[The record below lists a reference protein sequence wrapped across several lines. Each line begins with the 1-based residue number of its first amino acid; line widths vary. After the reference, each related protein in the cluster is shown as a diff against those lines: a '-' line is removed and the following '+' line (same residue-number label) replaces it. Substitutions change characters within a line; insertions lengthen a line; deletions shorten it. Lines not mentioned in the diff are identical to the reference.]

1 MTEPTT
7 PQEIAEAKA
16 EAKRLRRQRQTTK
29 NLVGSLVASL
39 GIVIFLVLVVARPS
53 DPVAEPI
60 DYAAVG
66 AESEATTGFDLA
78 VPALD
83 ESWSANRADIR
94 EDLGLDVWRMGLIS
108 SAGGFVQ
115 LVQYLGD
122 MADPLALIPAEGV
135 DSRETLT
142 TPDGSSVTWSARDRT
157 NVDDAGNDI
166 YVLWAETTDGLLVI
180 RGTSQAG
187 VLAIASTVVQSD
199 PQLFEDTP

>member
-7 PQEIAEAKA
+7 PQEIAKAKA

-53 DPVAEPI
+53 GPVAQPI

-66 AESEATTGFDLA
+66 AQSETTTGFDLA

-83 ESWSANRADIR
+83 ESWSANRAEIR

-115 LVQYLGD
+115 LVHYLGEV
-122 MADPLALIPAEGV
+122 ADPVALIPAEGV

-157 NVDDAGNDI
+157 DVDEAGNDS
-166 YVLWAETTDGLLVI
+166 YVLWAETNNGLLVI
-180 RGTSQAG
+180 RGTLQAG
-187 VLAIASTVVQSD
+187 VLTIASAVIQSD
-199 PQLFEDTP
+199 PQLFEETR

>member
-53 DPVAEPI
+53 GPVAQPI

-66 AESEATTGFDLA
+66 AQSETTTGFDLA

-83 ESWSANRADIR
+83 ESWSANRAEIR

-115 LVQYLGD
+115 LVHYLGEV
-122 MADPLALIPAEGV
+122 ADPVALIPAEGV

-157 NVDDAGNDI
+157 DVDEAGNDS
-166 YVLWAETTDGLLVI
+166 YVLWAETNNGLLVI
-180 RGTSQAG
+180 RGTLQAG
-187 VLAIASTVVQSD
+187 VLTIASAVIQSD
-199 PQLFEDTP
+199 PQLFEETR

>member
-53 DPVAEPI
+53 GPVAQPI

-66 AESEATTGFDLA
+66 AQSETTTGFDLA

-83 ESWSANRADIR
+83 ESWSANRAEIR
-94 EDLGLDVWRMGLIS
+94 KDLGLDVWRMGLIS

-115 LVQYLGD
+115 LVHYLGEV
-122 MADPLALIPAEGV
+122 ADPVALIPAEGV

-157 NVDDAGNDI
+157 DVDEAGNDS
-166 YVLWAETTDGLLVI
+166 YVLWAETNNGLLVI
-180 RGTSQAG
+180 RGTLQAG
-187 VLAIASTVVQSD
+187 VLTIASAVIQSD
-199 PQLFEDTP
+199 PQLFEETR